1 MVNKTLNQKITFM
14 ITFDVVSNST
24 DISIMPETFDGAIVS
39 CYSRDTNFD
48 TAFIRIVQDLEN
60 QGLIVSKLI
69 NPVNL
74 VESTWDDH
82 VKEQWSNYTSTLP
95 SGDEFEEKMDSGGV
109 IYSPFAGYTK

>member
-1 MVNKTLNQKITFM
+1 
-14 ITFDVVSNST
+14 
-24 DISIMPETFDGAIVS
+24 
-39 CYSRDTNFD
+39 
-48 TAFIRIVQDLEN
+48 
-60 QGLIVSKLI
+60 LI